1 MLKKLEK
8 SIFFHKSGGIE
19 VGNKVVIDG
28 PITREQNLHII
39 SHAHTDH
46 AKESHISE
54 SLANSGAE
62 VIMTEPTRELMGYTN
77 LNLRTSHRYKT
88 LEYNNPKVFDKAGNV
103 EIEFL
108 DANHMLGS
116 TQIKVTDPDLDYTI
130 GYSGDIGRNIE
141 KPIDVDVLVLDAT
154 YATFEDKRRYSKE
167 DAFDALALKIQEYIS
182 KGHGVNIVARS
193 GLLQSTLHNLGIRK
207 NIFGYEIWDKFP
219 QVLAGGQTKSQAG
232 KIKHFCKVYKEFM
245 YKQPEVLNLK
255 DDKDD
260 TWSLEVDNSRI
271 ALFSSIED
279 IQNNHLPTFVC
290 EYNPSNYDH
299 PLTKSQKLKEGYHV
313 ALSEH
318 DTGNS
323 IDSYI
328 KNVNP
333 KLVITDS
340 IRAFPDTRAEDLAIL
355 IKNKLDIEAI
365 SSKKLMSDAT
375 TF

>member
-1 MLKKLEK
+1 MIKNIEK
-8 SIFFHKSGGIE
+8 SIAFHQSGGIE
-19 VGNKVVIDG
+19 VGDNVVIDG

-39 SHAHTDH
+39 THAHTDH
-46 AKESHISE
+46 ARESQISE
-54 SLANSGAE
+54 SLGNSGAE
-62 VIMTEPTRELMGYTN
+62 VIMTEATRELMGYTN
-77 LNLRTSHRYKT
+77 LNLRTSHRYKS
-88 LEYNNPKVFDKAGNV
+88 LEYNAPRVFENAGSV
-103 EIEFL
+103 EVEFL

-116 TQIKVTDPDLDYTI
+116 TQVKVVDPNLEYSI

-154 YATFEDKRRYSKE
+154 YASFEDKRRYTKE
-167 DAFDALALKIQEYIS
+167 DAFDALAQKMLEFIN
-182 KGHGVNIVARS
+182 KGYGINIVAHS

-207 NIFGYEIWDKFP
+207 NIFGFEIWDKFP
-219 QVLAGGQTKSQAG
+219 EVLAGGQSKSHAS
-232 KIKHFCKVYKEFM
+232 KIKHFCNVYKEFM
-245 YKQPEVLNLK
+245 YKQPNVLNLK

-290 EYNPSNYDH
+290 EYNPSGYDD
-299 PLTKSQKLKEGYHV
+299 PLTKSQRLNEGYHV

-323 IDSYI
+323 IDKYI

-333 KLVITDS
+333 ELVITDS
-340 IRAFPDTRAEDLAIL
+340 IRANPDTRADDLAIL

-365 SSKKLMSDAT
+365 SSKKLMSDVL
-375 TF
+375 FL